1 MRGEVLASFHFKPQ
15 HCGLL
20 EDVLLTAPIEL
31 YEKSARDRKKLKGI
45 GFSERDFV
53 AYHHVLALGD
63 FYVSANH
70 DPEVGSIRP
79 RIRAQCDTPQVAA
92 SYAVGETGSRCLAF
106 ADVWLSLLWYF
117 GDGSFGNRRAAGAY
131 VAGDD

>member
-1 MRGEVLASFHFKPQ
+1 MRGEVLGSFHFKPQ
-15 HCGLL
+15 HFGWL
-20 EDVLLTAPIEL
+20 EDVLLTAPIAL

-45 GFSERDFV
+45 GFSERDLV
-53 AYHHVLALGD
+53 AYHYVLALVD

-79 RIRAQCDTPQVAA
+79 RIGAHCSTPQVAA

-106 ADVWLSLLWYF
+106 AGVVRRRLGVS
-117 GDGSFGNRRAAGAY
+117 GDRRALLAY
-131 VAGDD
+131 LAGDN